1 MHLNCNFTPIDIP
14 TAHANA
20 ANAFGISLNIHRL
33 AKNALATDCFYS
45 NTIEYRSAS
54 RIVNLSTTGLPIREA
69 TLGFPFQLTR

>member
-1 MHLNCNFTPIDIP
+1 MLSCFVWNSNNSCSTQFMSSCET
-14 TAHANA
+14 
-20 ANAFGISLNIHRL
+20 IHRL
-33 AKNALATDCFYS
+33 GENALTAGCFYS